1 MLLFESI
8 TIPRVNVKHILN
20 NDIKSINLQSNLF
33 KILKSSFFFY
43 LNQRTILMIIDNNS
57 KTAVSPKNTERN

>member
-57 KTAVSPKNTERN
+57 KTAVSPKNTDKN